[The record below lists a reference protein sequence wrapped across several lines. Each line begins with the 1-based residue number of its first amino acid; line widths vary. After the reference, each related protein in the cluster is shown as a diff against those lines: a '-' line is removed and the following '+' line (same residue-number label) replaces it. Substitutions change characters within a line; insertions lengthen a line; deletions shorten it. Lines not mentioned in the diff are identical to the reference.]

1 MSERLAAPAS
11 RWLNADVT
19 VQLGLR
25 GSLLALFVPLL
36 GLACAASEPEPTYL
50 PENGAWTYAI
60 TGADT
65 NTCSTELTAELD
77 KIDLGTTYFIDYD
90 LGDTFQI
97 ELGANDVTCV
107 IEAEQFTC
115 SEYELFSDELFRLAV
130 TWSGEFSSTTQMS
143 GTETWSVTCM
153 PDQDCSVLGT
163 VPCARS
169 FTFDG
174 EYAE

>member
-1 MSERLAAPAS
+1 MAPFAPK
-11 RWLNADVT
+11 WLNAGVT
-19 VQLGLR
+19 APLGLR
-25 GSLLALFVPLL
+25 ASLLALLALLL
-36 GLACAASEPEPTYL
+36 GLACTASDPEPTYL
-50 PENGAWTYAI
+50 PENGAWTYQN

-77 KIDLGTTYFIDYD
+77 KIDLGMTYFIDYD

-115 SEYELFSDELFRLAV
+115 SEYELFSDGLFRLAV
-130 TWSGEFSSTTQMS
+130 TWSGAFSSTTQMS

-163 VPCARS
+163 VPCSRS